1 MPVSPAKVS
10 PPKKKTAK
18 SKAPDAI
25 ALLKADHKKVA
36 GLFESYEKSRGR
48 KAEIAQQICLELLV
62 HTTIE
67 EEILYPACKGVV
79 EDDLLDESYVEHD
92 GAKMLI
98 AEVETGSPIE
108 PFYDAKVKVLSEDI
122 EHHVKE
128 EEKPN
133 GLFAQLRKGDVDLNA
148 LGAKMQAR
156 KKELMAQMK
165 GKALPM
171 PMTRTMTGA
180 KVELGSVTV

>member
-1 MPVSPAKVS
+1 MPK
-10 PPKKKTAK
+10 AK
-18 SKAPDAI
+18 SAARSKTKAKGPDAI
-25 ALLKADHKKVA
+25 SLLKADHKKVK

-48 KAEIAQQICLELLV
+48 KAEIAQEICLELLI

-98 AEVETGSPIE
+98 AEVEAGSPKE

-128 EEKPN
+128 EEKPG
-133 GLFAQLRKGDVDLNA
+133 GLFAQLRKGDVDLDA
-148 LGAKMQAR
+148 LGAQMKAR
-156 KKELMAQMK
+156 KDQLMAEMK
-165 GKALPM
+165 GRKLPT
-171 PMTRTMTGA
+171 PMTRTMSGA
-180 KVELGSVTV
+180 KVDYGSVTA